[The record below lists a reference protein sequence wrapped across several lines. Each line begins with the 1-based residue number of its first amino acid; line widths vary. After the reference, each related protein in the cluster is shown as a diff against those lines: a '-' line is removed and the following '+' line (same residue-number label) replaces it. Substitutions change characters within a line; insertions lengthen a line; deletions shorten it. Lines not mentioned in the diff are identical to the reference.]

1 MKCPWNEYWFTIFWT
16 PSRVKIKTDFS
27 FFYGLRQK
35 ASTDE
40 CPIRCTCILSSR
52 MYCYWFSV
60 KITNR
65 AIPIQELIPNHERS
79 SGYWSKLPQQLHH
92 INWYKR
98 PTDLYSHLGI
108 KQPCDRSMEW
118 HLQEIALC
126 SLQCIFL
133 VFLHGLKYFNVL
145 FSGTTA
151 SGQMLLYGLF
161 LLQYLK
167 GE

>member
-1 MKCPWNEYWFTIFWT
+1 M
-16 PSRVKIKTDFS
+16 KIKTDFS

-65 AIPIQELIPNHERS
+65 AIPIHELIPNHERS
-79 SGYWSKLPQQLHH
+79 SGYWSKLPQQLHN

-108 KQPCDRSMEW
+108 EQPCDRSMEW

-126 SLQCIFL
+126 SLQCIFWCSCMDWNIL
-133 VFLHGLKYFNVL
+133 MFCFQAHHQVKCCCMDYFYCNI
-145 FSGTTA
+145 
-151 SGQMLLYGLF
+151 
-161 LLQYLK
+161 
-167 GE
+167 